1 MKNKTM
7 KLFSKFL
14 ILSLIFNTIMFGIT
28 IKVSAENMSY
38 EVVLDKESGRILYA
52 KNENI
57 CLPMASTTKV
67 LTCITVIENYDLKK
81 QLTIK
86 KEWVGIEG
94 SSMYL
99 KEGESFTVE
108 ELLYGLMLRS
118 GNDCAMALACGLSG
132 SVENFAI
139 MMNDLAVK
147 IGAKNSSFK
156 NPHGLNDEN
165 HFTTA
170 YDLALITCYA
180 MKNEVFKSI
189 VSTKKITVGQG
200 DSKRVLYNKNKML
213 FNYEFSTGV
222 KTGYTKKAGRCLVSS
237 AKKGGWE
244 LVCVVLNCGPMYE
257 RSEELLEKCYNE
269 YNNVVLVDSENS
281 ITEVVAKNG
290 KKLPAFVAQDI
301 CYPLTEDEAKMIEI
315 EILPY
320 ESSKILPKFNQECG
334 TIKIYLE
341 KQLLFEEKIYTII

>member
-14 ILSLIFNTIMFGIT
+14 ILSLIFNIIMFGVT
-28 IKVSAENMSY
+28 VKASAENMSY
-38 EVVLDKESGRILYA
+38 EVVLDKESGRVLYA

-57 CLPMASTTKV
+57 CVPMASTTKV
-67 LTCITVIENYDLKK
+67 LTCITIIENYDLKK

-94 SSMYL
+94 SSIYL
-99 KEGESFTVE
+99 KEGECFTVE

-118 GNDCAMALACGLSG
+118 GNDCAIALACGLSG
-132 SVENFAI
+132 SVENFAL
-139 MMNDLAVK
+139 MMNDLAAK

-180 MKNEVFKSI
+180 MKNEVFKNI
-189 VSTKKITVGQG
+189 VSTKKITIGQG

-237 AKKGGWE
+237 AKKGDWE

-257 RSEELLEKCYNE
+257 RSEELLEKCYKD
-269 YNNVVLVDSENS
+269 YDNVILVDSQKS
-281 ITEVVAKNG
+281 VGEVVTKNG
-290 KKLPAFVAQDI
+290 EKLPAFVANDI
-301 CYPLTEDEAKMIEI
+301 CYPLTEDETKMIEI

-320 ESSKILPKFNQECG
+320 ESSQILPKFNQECG
-334 TIKIYLE
+334 IIKIYLE